1 MSDNYTKVQQAFRIL
16 HPQLAGYVCQELR
29 REYQDNWWQ
38 EVLMTLSDQTRDLPG
53 LKTYL
58 ERKGELPKGLVLG
71 LAAIITY
78 YKGGVRA
85 DGAEITPNDAP
96 EIMQLL
102 KDLWATGDTRKV
114 AEGVLAAKD
123 LIWGEHGDLNA
134 IPGLTDMVTGFL
146 NSIQEKGM
154 LETVKSIL

>member
-1 MSDNYTKVQQAFRIL
+1 M
-16 HPQLAGYVCQELR
+16 
-29 REYQDNWWQ
+29 
-38 EVLMTLSDQTRDLPG
+38 
-53 LKTYL
+53 
-58 ERKGELPKGLVLG
+58 
-71 LAAIITY
+71 
-78 YKGGVRA
+78 RA
-85 DGAEITPNDAP
+85 DGAESTPNDAP

-102 KDLWATGDTRKV
+102 KELWATGDTRKV

>member
-1 MSDNYTKVQQAFRIL
+1 
-16 HPQLAGYVCQELR
+16 
-29 REYQDNWWQ
+29 
-38 EVLMTLSDQTRDLPG
+38 
-53 LKTYL
+53 
-58 ERKGELPKGLVLG
+58 
-71 LAAIITY
+71 
-78 YKGGVRA
+78 
-85 DGAEITPNDAP
+85 
-96 EIMQLL
+96 MQLL

-154 LETVKSIL
+154 LETVKAFSDKEPV

>member
-1 MSDNYTKVQQAFRIL
+1 MLNAF
-16 HPQLAGYVCQELR
+16 PKY
-29 REYQDNWWQ
+29 
-38 EVLMTLSDQTRDLPG
+38 QTRDLPG

-78 YKGGVRA
+78 YKGGTRA
-85 DGAEITPNDAP
+85 DGAPIQPNDDQK
-96 EIMQLL
+96 IMDLL
-102 KDLWATGDTRKV
+102 TELWATGDTRKV

-123 LIWGEHGDLNA
+123 LIWGEHGDLNQ
-134 IPGLTDMVTGFL
+134 IPGLTDMVVCFL
-146 NSIQEKGM
+146 DSIQKNGM